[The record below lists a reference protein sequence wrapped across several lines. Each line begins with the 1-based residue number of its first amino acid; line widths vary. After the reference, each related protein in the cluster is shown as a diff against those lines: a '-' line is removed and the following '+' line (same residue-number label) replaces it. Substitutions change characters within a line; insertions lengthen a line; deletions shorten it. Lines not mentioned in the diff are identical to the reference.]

1 MERSA
6 GSCESWVHS
15 WREDE
20 AGGSCGLEG
29 QLLGNLDKGFRRK
42 ERKGENRKRRKGK
55 PFLRA
60 VGEKE
65 PEEEA
70 AMEED
75 SQESC
80 LSFFHSFSNTYQ
92 HSSTRPFLGLW

>member
-1 MERSA
+1 MERSS
-6 GSCESWVHS
+6 GSCKSWVHS

-29 QLLGNLDKGFRRK
+29 HLLGNLDKGSRRE

-55 PFLRA
+55 PFSRA

-70 AMEED
+70 AMEQD
-75 SQESC
+75 SQESH
-80 LSFFHSFSNTYQ
+80 LSFFHSFSNAY
-92 HSSTRPFLGLW
+92 